1 MRIGVT
7 GSTGLVGSALLEL
20 LTANGHEVHPIVRRI
35 PADNQIGWNP
45 AAGQLNSSDLAGLD
59 GIVHLAGENVAAGRW
74 SAARKKRIFDSRV
87 QGTKLLCSRLAELEN
102 KPSVLVCASA
112 IGFYGER
119 GAKAVDETAEAGSG
133 FLADVCR
140 QWEAA
145 CQDARDAGIRVVN
158 LRIGVVLSPDGGA
171 LGKMLT
177 PFKMGVGGRVGDG
190 KQYWSWIALDD
201 VVGAIDH
208 ALKTESLAGPVN
220 AVSPQ
225 AVTNA
230 MFTHVLGKV
239 LRRPTMF
246 PMPSFAARLALGQ
259 MAEELLL
266 ASTRVRPT
274 ALQRS
279 GYIFQYPDLEGAL
292 RQLLNSN

>member
-1 MRIGVT
+1 MKIGVT
-7 GSTGLVGSALLEL
+7 GSTGLVGSALLKL
-20 LTANGHEVHPIVRRI
+20 FTANGHDVHPIVRGL
-35 PADNQIGWNP
+35 PAGNQIGWNP
-45 AAGQLNSSDLAGLD
+45 AAGQLNSTDLAGLE

-74 SAARKKRIFDSRV
+74 SAARKKKIFDSRV
-87 QGTKLLCSRLAELEN
+87 EGTKLLCSRLAELEN

-119 GAKAVDETAEAGSG
+119 GDEAVDETSEAGSG

-145 CQDARDAGIRVVN
+145 CQDARAAEIRVVN

-171 LGKMLT
+171 LAKMLM

-208 ALKTESLAGPVN
+208 TRKTESLAGPVN

-239 LRRPTMF
+239 LRRPTII
-246 PMPSFAARLALGQ
+246 PLPSFAARVVLGE

-266 ASTRVRPT
+266 ASTRVTPT
-274 ALQRS
+274 ALQQS
-279 GYIFQYPDLEGAL
+279 GYTFQFPDLEGAL
-292 RQLLNSN
+292 RHLLVS